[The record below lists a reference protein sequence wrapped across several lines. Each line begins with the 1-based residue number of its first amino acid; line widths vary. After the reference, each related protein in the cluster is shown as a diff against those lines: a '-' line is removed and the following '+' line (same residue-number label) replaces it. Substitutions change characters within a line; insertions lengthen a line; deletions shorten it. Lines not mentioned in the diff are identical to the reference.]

1 MKTEDIQFKL
11 EEIKF
16 HLELLYAIE
25 ESGKSLTLINNPEK
39 EASYLVSAV
48 LNAFYSLTEMCGG
61 KGNQYVKEFREI
73 YPSIYAG
80 SGKGGLRNTTVH
92 VAHKRIDFSGYI
104 SPQNGRVNFHFKET
118 PKLAPLEK
126 SVGKVTLRFSPNF
139 YLKINGEMVAIVDYF
154 HEHLGAL
161 KKLVSRLGV
170 QC

>member
-61 KGNQYVKEFREI
+61 KGNQYVKNLGK
-73 YPSIYAG
+73 SIH
-80 SGKGGLRNTTVH
+80 L
-92 VAHKRIDFSGYI
+92 FM
-104 SPQNGRVNFHFKET
+104 
-118 PKLAPLEK
+118 LAL
-126 SVGKVTLRFSPNF
+126 GKVDSEILLF
-139 YLKINGEMVAIVDYF
+139 M
-154 HEHLGAL
+154 
-161 KKLVSRLGV
+161 
-170 QC
+170 